1 MAMGKHALGRVAAG
15 RAAGKEGSS
24 EWAKWATSGEINYYG
39 GAVSIL
45 EYITRVATFTLES

>member
-24 EWAKWATSGEINYYG
+24 EWAKWATSGEIKYYG